1 MMASHVFTTVFIQI
15 QRKEKKCVKDSNKTD
30 KKLKIT
36 AECNLTITNFLNV
49 K

>member
-1 MMASHVFTTVFIQI
+1 MFSKHFTSRF
-15 QRKEKKCVKDSNKTD
+15 KDKKCVKDSNKTD